1 MQGFVGRRDQRQ
13 QDDSGLRE
21 ARCPN
26 CGHRV
31 VCAEAASNFDCHVFE
46 SYQIDCASCHT
57 SLNGIVDPF
66 DEVLLLSAYVSAA

>member
-1 MQGFVGRRDQRQ
+1 MQRATGSRNLRN
-13 QDDSGLRE
+13 QDNSRARE
-21 ARCPN
+21 GRCPS

-31 VCAEAASNFDCHVFE
+31 LCSEADGDFDCEGFE

-66 DEVLLLSAYVSAA
+66 DEVLLLSVASRAP